1 MPAVGGGSM
10 VEFILELFTTEQRVE
25 AILSHPVIEFIFV
38 ILFAMFAFAVMIH
51 FVIYNKLKRV
61 RNYLKSTGRM
71 DIDPLTGLKE
81 QYATKQQHEMVKVE
95 TFVQEQFSNWRMF
108 HIPVVSLI
116 KMVQMTVSVFILIGV
131 LGTFIGLTTSLSS
144 INLEG
149 NDIVSG
155 VASVLAGID
164 VAFYTSIV
172 GMGFSLVMTIL
183 LKVLN
188 TEFML
193 TDIMLMTETRL
204 EGAEENGMQRLIAI
218 SKMINESIQHL
229 QQTNKQSFETIEVAF
244 AGFQNYTSSLE
255 RSAENLAVF
264 NDGLSDN
271 LQSFEQL
278 FTDMQEVTDGFATG
292 TRSLNE
298 NFATLFTY
306 FKRMDSHNERQMK
319 AFEQTYEK
327 IKATT
332 ALQIDGFQSFEASVE
347 DMKKFTS
354 SLLDEQAS
362 MQHAFSTV
370 NEKTKQLVTQMDLQ
384 NKEFKSIFGA
394 DLSTKLTGII
404 QQLNELSREFDKMGD
419 SLTQLP
425 SALEVIHQ
433 TQAEYKH
440 LLSDRFQELK
450 EFNRTFSNHIKS
462 HATNTMTFE
471 KHMQEAASSFDQI
484 AMKNGQLLQEINRT
498 ISQITQSLQQ
508 RENQWDNSVHILKDT
523 LANYIHNLE
532 DSLGKRL
539 EQIGQALQASMRET
553 NEQTRNEWNE
563 LRRMADS
570 AQQNQARV
578 MQQSFQDLQR
588 EIQMLNQRLAA
599 FTQRNYAQ
607 NNAIRLN
614 QNEY

>member
-1 MPAVGGGSM
+1 M

-38 ILFAMFAFAVMIH
+38 ILFAMFAVAVMIH

-81 QYATKQQHEMVKVE
+81 QYATKQQQEMVKVE

-193 TDIMLMTETRL
+193 TDIMLMTEIRL

-218 SKMINESIQHL
+218 SEMINASIQHL
-229 QQTNKQSFETIEVAF
+229 QQTNQRSFETIEAAF

-255 RSAENLAVF
+255 QSAENLAVF

-271 LQSFEQL
+271 LQSFQQL

-319 AFEQTYEK
+319 AFEQTYER
-327 IKATT
+327 IKETT

-347 DMKKFTS
+347 DIKQFTS

-370 NEKTKQLVTQMDLQ
+370 NEKTKQLVAQMDLQ
-384 NKEFKSIFGA
+384 NKEFKSIFGT

-471 KHMQEAASSFDQI
+471 KNMQEAASSFDQI

-498 ISQITQSLQQ
+498 ISQMTQSFQQ

-523 LANYIHNLE
+523 LANYVHNLE

-588 EIQMLNQRLAA
+588 EIQMLNQQLAA

>member
-1 MPAVGGGSM
+1 M

-332 ALQIDGFQSFEASVE
+332 ALQIDGFQSFEASME
-347 DMKKFTS
+347 DMKQFTS

-563 LRRMADS
+563 WNELRRMADS

-588 EIQMLNQRLAA
+588 EIQMLNQQLAA

>member
-319 AFEQTYEK
+319 AFEQTYKK

-450 EFNRTFSNHIKS
+450 EFNLTFSNHIKS

-588 EIQMLNQRLAA
+588 EIQMLNQQLAA

>member
-1 MPAVGGGSM
+1 M

-319 AFEQTYEK
+319 AFEQTYKK

-450 EFNRTFSNHIKS
+450 EFNLTFSNHIKS

-588 EIQMLNQRLAA
+588 EIQMLNQQLAA

>member
-1 MPAVGGGSM
+1 MPAVGGESM

-38 ILFAMFAFAVMIH
+38 ILFAMFAVAVMIH

-81 QYATKQQHEMVKVE
+81 QYATKQQQEMVKVE

-193 TDIMLMTETRL
+193 TDIMLMTEIRL

-218 SKMINESIQHL
+218 SEMINASIQHL
-229 QQTNKQSFETIEVAF
+229 QQTNQRSFETIEAAF

-255 RSAENLAVF
+255 QSAENLAVF

-271 LQSFEQL
+271 LQSFQQL

-319 AFEQTYEK
+319 AFEQTYER
-327 IKATT
+327 IKETT

-347 DMKKFTS
+347 DIKQFTS

-370 NEKTKQLVTQMDLQ
+370 NEKTKQLVAQMDLQ
-384 NKEFKSIFGA
+384 NKEFKSIFGT

-471 KHMQEAASSFDQI
+471 KNMQEAASSFDQI

-498 ISQITQSLQQ
+498 ISQMTQSFQQ

-523 LANYIHNLE
+523 LANYVHNLE

-588 EIQMLNQRLAA
+588 EIQMLNQQLAA

>member
-1 MPAVGGGSM
+1 M
-10 VEFILELFTTEQRVE
+10 VEFILELFMTEQRVE
-25 AILSHPVIEFIFV
+25 AILSHSVIEFIFL
-38 ILFAMFAFAVMIH
+38 ILFAMFAVAVMIH
-51 FVIYNKLKRV
+51 LVIYNKLKRV
-61 RNYLKSTGRM
+61 RNYLKSAGRM

-81 QYATKQQHEMVKVE
+81 QYTTKQQQETVKVE
-95 TFVQEQFSNWRMF
+95 TYVQEQFSNWRMF
-108 HIPVVSLI
+108 HVPVVSLI

-155 VASVLAGID
+155 IASVLAGID

-204 EGAEENGMQRLIAI
+204 EGAKDNGIQRLIA
-218 SKMINESIQHL
+218 SSETINESIQHL
-229 QQTNKQSFETIEVAF
+229 QQTNQQSFKTIEAAF
-244 AGFQNYTSSLE
+244 AGFQNYISSLE
-255 RSAENLAVF
+255 QSAENLAAF

-271 LQSFEQL
+271 LHSFRLL
-278 FTDMQEVTDGFATG
+278 FADMHEVTDRFDNG
-292 TRSLNE
+292 TKNLNE
-298 NFATLFTY
+298 NFSALFTY
-306 FKRMDSHNERQMK
+306 FKRMDSYSERQMK
-319 AFEQTYEK
+319 AFEQTYER
-327 IKATT
+327 ITETT
-332 ALQIDGFQSFEASVE
+332 ASQIDGIQSFEASVE
-347 DMKKFTS
+347 DMKQFTS

-370 NEKTKQLVTQMDLQ
+370 CKKTKQLVDQMDMQ
-384 NKEFKSIFGA
+384 NKEFKSIFGT

-425 SALEVIHQ
+425 NALEVIHQ

-450 EFNRTFSNHIKS
+450 EFNRTFSQHIQS
-462 HATNTMTFE
+462 QATNTMTFE
-471 KHMQEAASSFDQI
+471 KHMQEAASSFDQM
-484 AMKNGQLLQEINRT
+484 AMKNGQLFQEINRT
-498 ISQITQSLQQ
+498 ISEMTQAFHQ

-523 LANYIHNLE
+523 LANYVHNLE

-553 NEQTRNEWNE
+553 NQQLRSEWNE

-588 EIQMLNQRLAA
+588 EIQMLNQQLAA

>member
-332 ALQIDGFQSFEASVE
+332 ALQIDGFQSFEASME
-347 DMKKFTS
+347 DMKQFTS

-508 RENQWDNSVHILKDT
+508 RENQW
-523 LANYIHNLE
+523 
-532 DSLGKRL
+532 
-539 EQIGQALQASMRET
+539 
-553 NEQTRNEWNE
+553 
-563 LRRMADS
+563 
-570 AQQNQARV
+570 
-578 MQQSFQDLQR
+578 
-588 EIQMLNQRLAA
+588 EI
-599 FTQRNYAQ
+599 
-607 NNAIRLN
+607 
-614 QNEY
+614 